1 VSGGYIA
8 SGRCLLCERVFPF
21 NPTLV
26 PSVFVDP
33 VSKRPPDV
41 GEGGERRTPSADELA
56 RAVRLPLCPD
66 CVVVVNF
73 ARKSHGM
80 EPTAV
85 LPGAYEP
92 VAGLPG

>member
-1 VSGGYIA
+1 VSGGYFA
-8 SGRCLLCERVFPF
+8 SGRCLLCERVFTFDPMR
-21 NPTLV
+21 V

-41 GEGGERRTPSADELA
+41 NEDGTHRTPSDEELA

-80 EPTAV
+80 EPIAV
-85 LPGAYEP
+85 LPGAYALVE
-92 VAGLPG
+92 GLPE